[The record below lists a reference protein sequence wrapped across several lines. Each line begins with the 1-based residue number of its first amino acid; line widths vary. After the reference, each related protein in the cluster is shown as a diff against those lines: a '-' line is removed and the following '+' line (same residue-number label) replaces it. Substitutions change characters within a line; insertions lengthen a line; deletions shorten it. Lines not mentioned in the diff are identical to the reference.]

1 MQQYKE
7 QIFMGRPRIS
17 LPIQAQTKIR
27 PLLARGDGQRTL
39 AWLSRESDITY
50 PLLHQ
55 ITTGKRRLQNDQA
68 HRILF
73 AFQRFN
79 INVTREDLF
88 V

>member
-1 MQQYKE
+1 MQQFKE
-7 QIFMGRPRIS
+7 QIFMGRPKIN

-27 PLLARGDGQRTL
+27 QVLARDDVQRTL
-39 AWLSRESDITY
+39 AWLSRESCITY

-68 HRILF
+68 DRILF

-79 INVTREDLF
+79 IDVTREDLF

>member
-7 QIFMGRPRIS
+7 QKYMGRPKID
-17 LPIQAQTKIR
+17 LPIQAQTKIKR
-27 PLLARGDGQRTL
+27 VLARDDVQRNL
-39 AWLSRESDITY
+39 AWLSRESSITY

-55 ITTGKRRLQNDQA
+55 ITTGKRRLQNSQA
-68 HRILF
+68 DRIIF

-79 INVTREDLF
+79 IDVTREELF